1 MLQTL
6 TGIFIILHG
15 LVHLWYVVLSLNLV
29 EYQPDM
35 GWTGTSWL
43 LSGILQESTLRMA
56 SAGLFIISTLAFVIS
71 GIGIFI
77 DADWLDPVILV
88 SAILSS
94 VVLIVFWD
102 GSFEMIVQKGLIGVL
117 INLVVIAVTVL

>member
-1 MLQTL
+1 MLKVL
-6 TGIFIILHG
+6 SGIFVVLHG
-15 LVHLWYVVLSLNLV
+15 LVHLWYVVLSFGLV
-29 EYQPDM
+29 EFQPDM

-94 VVLIVFWD
+94 VVLFVFWD

>member
-43 LSGILQESTLRMA
+43 LSGMLQESTLRMA